1 MTTESGFIQEI
12 CEIYRLKVPFED
24 LYTSVFLLRIGG
36 ENTLI
41 DCAFADDDAD
51 SIIEPALGCLGLKFS
66 DIARVIVTHEHGD
79 HAGGLAR
86 MLQKNPKMRVIK
98 TVEKING
105 LEIYPIP
112 GHTEDFI
119 GVFEQKSGTL
129 ISGDGLQGAGIGRY
143 PCELEN
149 KEKYLLSIKKIE
161 RDKRIKN
168 LLFSHAY
175 EPWNK
180 SAVFGREK
188 VEEVLKYCKNYVFR
202 SYKD

>member
-1 MTTESGFIQEI
+1 MEYEFIKEI
-12 CEIYRLKVPFED
+12 GGIYRLKVPFED
-24 LYTSVFLLRIGG
+24 LYTSVFLVQTDGKY
-36 ENTLI
+36 TLV
-41 DCAFADDDAD
+41 DCATTAQDVDEY
-51 SIIEPALGCLGLKFS
+51 IESALKKIGLTFS
-66 DIARVIVTHEHGD
+66 EIDFVIVTHEHGD
-79 HAGGLAR
+79 HAGGLPR
-86 MLQKNPKMRVIK
+86 ILQKNPKIRVIK
-98 TVEKING
+98 TAETVSE
-105 LEIYPIP
+105 LEIYPLP

-119 GVFEQKSGTL
+119 GVFERKSGTL

-143 PCELEN
+143 PCGLAN
-149 KEKYLLSIKKIE
+149 KEKYLLSIEKIE
-161 RDKRIKN
+161 QDKRVKN